1 MSLFA
6 DHAIILVA
14 ALLIDA
20 LLGDPVWLWSRIP
33 HPVVLL
39 GQLIATLDR
48 ALNHNRDPDTHRQ
61 AAGVLAVA
69 IVVAVAAAIGVALE
83 ILFRALPFGWIG
95 KLLVVAVMLAGGS
108 LFDHVRGVQRALAS
122 GSITGARRAVG
133 RIVGRDTSGLDE
145 AGVSRAAIESCAE
158 SFSDGVIAPALWFVL
173 LGLPGLLVCRAINT
187 ADSMIGHRT
196 PRHAAFGWAAAK
208 ADDVLNWPAA
218 RLSAALIALAARAG
232 HGSARAAFAAI
243 RRDARRHE
251 SPNAGW
257 PEAAMAG
264 ALGLALLGPRVYG
277 GEVVTAPF
285 LNPEG
290 RKEAVAGDIGRALM
304 VCGTAGALFALVL
317 VIVAHLLAL

>member
-1 MSLFA
+1 VSLFA
-6 DHAIILVA
+6 DHATILVA

-20 LLGDPVWLWSRIP
+20 LLGDPEWLWGRVP
-33 HPVVLL
+33 HPVVLF
-39 GQLIATLDR
+39 GQLIAALDR
-48 ALNHNRDPDTHRQ
+48 ALNHDRDPDTHRQ
-61 AAGVLAVA
+61 AAGVLALA
-69 IVVAVAAAIGVALE
+69 IVIAVAAAIGIGLE

-108 LFDHVRGVQRALAS
+108 LFDHVRAVQRALLA

-145 AGVSRAAIESCAE
+145 AGISRAAIESCAE
-158 SFSDGVIAPALWFVL
+158 SFSDGVIAPALWFAL
-173 LGLPGLLVCRAINT
+173 LGLPGILVYKAINT

-196 PRHAAFGWAAAK
+196 PRHAAFGWAAART
-208 ADDVLNWPAA
+208 DDAFNWPAA
-218 RLSAALIALAARAG
+218 RLSAVLIALAARAG
-232 HGSARAAFAAI
+232 HGSTQAAFASI

-257 PEAAMAG
+257 PEAAIAG

-290 RKEAVAGDIGRALM
+290 RKEAVAADIGRALM
-304 VCGTAGALFALVL
+304 VCGTAGVIFALALVL
-317 VIVAHLLAL
+317 IAHLLPG